1 MVLNFFDDVWF
12 AKHYIE
18 QGNELHTTIKDNA
31 PLQVNAY

>member
-1 MVLNFFDDVWF
+1 MALNFFDDVRF

-18 QGNELHTTIKDNA
+18 QGNELQTTIKHNA